1 MRNGKKSS
9 WNSAFGQGITFRFAK
24 MKTKNS
30 GGEVSDK
37 EWKARDSLLILSI
50 TTAVVVALRY
60 VDTYV
65 VVALCLLYSCYGV
78 TLLPTGRIIVDYT
91 LYSFVKENTRFF
103 LLLFKKLYLIIEIS
117 I

>member
-1 MRNGKKSS
+1 MIR
-9 WNSAFGQGITFRFAK
+9 
-24 MKTKNS
+24 
-30 GGEVSDK
+30 
-37 EWKARDSLLILSI
+37 WKARDSLDNHGSGGG
-50 TTAVVVALRY
+50 VAIRRY
-60 VDTYV
+60 VCRGSV
-65 VVALCLLYSCYGV
+65 RLLYSCYGV

>member
-1 MRNGKKSS
+1 MLCISFKRNISPRGMRNGKKSS

-65 VVALCLLYSCYGV
+65 VVAFAFCNDTRVTVLRCY
-78 TLLPTGRIIVDYT
+78 RRD
-91 LYSFVKENTRFF
+91 E
-103 LLLFKKLYLIIEIS
+103 
-117 I
+117 